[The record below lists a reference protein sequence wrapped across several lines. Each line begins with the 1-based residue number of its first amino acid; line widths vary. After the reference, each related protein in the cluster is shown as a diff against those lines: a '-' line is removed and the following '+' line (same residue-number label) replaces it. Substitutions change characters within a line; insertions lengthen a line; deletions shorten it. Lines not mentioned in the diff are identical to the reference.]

1 MSGPALLMILLVSIA
16 FIVVMTAR
24 YKMNAFLVLIL
35 AAFGV
40 GLACGLPVPKILD
53 GIKDGFGST
62 MRAIGIIIV
71 EGTMIGIILEKT
83 GAAVSMAN
91 WILKIVGKN
100 RATVAMGVSGY
111 VVGMPLFCDT
121 GFVVMSPLNKALAN
135 RSGISMAV
143 MAVILS
149 TALYSTHCLV
159 PPHPGPTAAVG
170 ILGVDIGKVILLG
183 LPLAIPG
190 ALAGYFWSTRFGKRY
205 DVPAKPEMSY
215 EQLCAAYGELPRVW
229 RSFLPIILPIFLI
242 ALKSITT
249 LPGQPISGGRLLS
262 FINFIGD
269 PITAL
274 LIGVF
279 LALSLVKNWS
289 EEVLD
294 GWLAKALGSAGL
306 IIIITAGGGAFGN
319 ILRISP
325 IGNYLGSSLSKW
337 GIGLFLPFI
346 LAAAL
351 KIAQG
356 SSTVAIITTSS
367 LIAPMIQGLGLATG
381 WGPVLTVLATGAG
394 GMVVSHANDSYF
406 WVVAKFSDLDVPT
419 AYKVHTSGTLVEGIV
434 TMVGIWVVSLFL
446 H

>member
-1 MSGPALLMILLVSIA
+1 
-16 FIVVMTAR
+16 
-24 YKMNAFLVLIL
+24 
-35 AAFGV
+35 
-40 GLACGLPVPKILD
+40 
-53 GIKDGFGST
+53 

-91 WILKIVGKN
+91 WILKIVGKD
-100 RATVAMGVSGY
+100 RATVAMGISGY
-111 VVGMPLFCDT
+111 VVGIPLFCDT
-121 GFVVMSPLNKALAN
+121 GFVVMSPLNKALAE
-135 RSGISMAV
+135 RSRISMAV

-149 TALYSTHCLV
+149 TALYSTHCLI

-190 ALAGYFWSTRFGKRY
+190 ALAGYLWATRFGKRF
-205 DVPAKPEMSY
+205 DVPAKPEMTY
-215 EQLCAAYGELPRVW
+215 EELCAAYGKLPSVW
-229 RSFLPIILPIFLI
+229 RSFLPIVLPILLI

-249 LPGQPISGGRLLS
+249 LPGHPMREGKLLS
-262 FINFIGD
+262 FLNFVGE

-279 LALSLVKNWS
+279 LALSLVKNWT

-294 GWLAKALGSAGL
+294 GWIGKALGAAGL
-306 IIIITAGGGAFGN
+306 IIIITGGGGAFGN
-319 ILRISP
+319 ILRVSP
-325 IGNYLGSSLSKW
+325 IGSYLGTTLSNW

-356 SSTVAIITTSS
+356 SSTVAIITASS
-367 LIAPMIQGLGLATG
+367 LIAPMMQSLGLATG

-419 AYKVHTSGTLVEGIV
+419 AYKVQTTGTLVEGIV
-434 TMVGIWVVSLFL
+434 TMAGIWIVSLFL
-446 H
+446 L

>member
-1 MSGPALLMILLVSIA
+1 MSGPILLIILALSIL

-35 AAFGV
+35 AAYGV

-91 WILKIVGKN
+91 WILNRVGKN
-100 RATVAMGVSGY
+100 NATVAMGLSGY
-111 VVGMPLFCDT
+111 IVGMPLFCDT
-121 GFVVMSPLNKALAN
+121 GFVVMSPLNKALAD
-135 RSGISMAV
+135 RSKISMAV

-149 TALYSTHCLV
+149 TSLYATHCLT

-190 ALAGYFWSTRFGKRY
+190 ALAGYFWATRFGKRY
-205 DVPAKPEMSY
+205 DVPAKPEMTY
-215 EQLCAAYGELPRVW
+215 DELCATYGELPKVW
-229 RSFLPIILPIFLI
+229 RSFLPIILPILLI

-249 LPGQPISGGRLLS
+249 LPGHQLSPGALLS
-262 FINFIGD
+262 FLNFVGE

-279 LALSLVKNWS
+279 LALSLVKKRT

-294 GWLAKALGSAGL
+294 GWLGKALGASGL
-306 IIIITAGGGAFGN
+306 ITIITAGGGSFGN
-319 ILRISP
+319 ILKITP
-325 IGNYLGSSLSKW
+325 IGSYLGSTLSHW
-337 GIGLFLPFI
+337 GVGLFLPFI

-367 LIAPMIQGLGLATG
+367 LIAPMISGLGLGTG
-381 WGPVLTVLATGAG
+381 WGPALTVLATGAG

-406 WVVAKFSDLDVPT
+406 WVVSKFSDLDVPT

-434 TMVGIWVVSLFL
+434 TMAGIWIVSRFL
-446 H
+446 L

>member
-1 MSGPALLMILLVSIA
+1 MSGPILLVILALSII

-35 AAFGV
+35 AAYGV

-91 WILKIVGKN
+91 WILNRVGKN
-100 RATVAMGVSGY
+100 NATVAMGLSGY
-111 VVGMPLFCDT
+111 IVGMPLFCDT
-121 GFVVMSPLNKALAN
+121 GFVVMSPLNKALAD
-135 RSGISMAV
+135 RSKIPMAV

-149 TALYSTHCLV
+149 TSLYATHCLT

-190 ALAGYFWSTRFGKRY
+190 ALAGYFWATRFGRRY
-205 DVPAKPEMSY
+205 NVPAKPEMTY
-215 EQLCAAYGELPRVW
+215 DELCATYGELPPVW
-229 RSFLPIILPIFLI
+229 RFFLPIILPILLI

-249 LPGQPISGGRLLS
+249 LPGHQMPRGALLS
-262 FINFIGD
+262 FLNFLGE

-279 LALSLVKNWS
+279 LTLSLVKKWK

-294 GWLAKALGSAGL
+294 GWLGKALGASGL
-306 IIIITAGGGAFGN
+306 ITIHHRG
-319 ILRISP
+319 R
-325 IGNYLGSSLSKW
+325 
-337 GIGLFLPFI
+337 GLFRQYPENHAHRKLPW
-346 LAAAL
+346 LHPVPLGRRAL
-351 KIAQG
+351 P
-356 SSTVAIITTSS
+356 S
-367 LIAPMIQGLGLATG
+367 LHSGCRPQDRPGFLYGGHHHHFQLDRPHDIQPGAWHRLGPGLN
-381 WGPVLTVLATGAG
+381 GAG
-394 GMVVSHANDSYF
+394 DRRRRHGCVSCQRQ
-406 WVVAKFSDLDVPT
+406 
-419 AYKVHTSGTLVEGIV
+419 
-434 TMVGIWVVSLFL
+434 LFL
-446 H
+446 GGIQVLRSGCPHGL

>member
-1 MSGPALLMILLVSIA
+1 MSGPILLVILALSII

-35 AAFGV
+35 AAYGV

-83 GAAVSMAN
+83 GAALSMAN
-91 WILKIVGKN
+91 WILNKVGKN
-100 RATVAMGVSGY
+100 NTTVAMGLSGY

-121 GFVVMSPLNKALAN
+121 GFVVMSPLNKALAE
-135 RSGISMAV
+135 RSKISMAV

-149 TALYSTHCLV
+149 TALYSTHCLI

-190 ALAGYFWSTRFGKRY
+190 ALAGYFWATRFGKRY
-205 DVPAKPEMSY
+205 DVPAKPEMTY
-215 EQLCAAYGELPRVW
+215 DELCATYGELPPVW
-229 RSFLPIILPIFLI
+229 RSFLPIILPILLI
-242 ALKSITT
+242 ALKSVTT
-249 LPGQPISGGRLLS
+249 LPGHQMPQGVLLS
-262 FINFIGD
+262 FLNFVGE

-279 LALSLVKNWS
+279 LALSLVKKWT

-294 GWLAKALGSAGL
+294 GWLGKALGAAGL
-306 IIIITAGGGAFGN
+306 ITIITAGGGSFGN
-319 ILRISP
+319 ILKITP
-325 IGNYLGSSLSKW
+325 IGNYLGSTLSQW
-337 GIGLFLPFI
+337 GIGLFLPFV

-351 KIAQG
+351 KTAQG

-367 LIAPMIQGLGLATG
+367 LIAPMMQAMGLATG

-394 GMVVSHANDSYF
+394 AMIVSHANDSYF
-406 WVVAKFSDLDVPT
+406 WVVSKFSGLDVPT
-419 AYKVHTSGTLVEGIV
+419 AYKVHTSGTLVEGTV
-434 TMVGIWVVSLFL
+434 TMAGIWIVSLFL
-446 H
+446 L